1 MSNSPHIVLLP
12 GDGIGPEVTRAAHR
26 VLVEAGIAATFEER
40 AVGWRE
46 WCERGEPLPSETLEA
61 VRGAI
66 ATLMG
71 AITSKP
77 EGEAAHELSPA
88 LRGRGL
94 RYRSPIVRLRQE
106 LDLYAGLRPARSW
119 PSVAAAHAGADIL
132 TVRES
137 TEGMYCGIEVED
149 VDGEYALM
157 THHELAQVHARE
169 RGRGRVAMSA
179 RVTTEHA
186 SRRIVRV
193 AMEEAKR
200 RARRSGEAAR
210 VTLLEK
216 PNILRATG
224 GLMLEAARAVA
235 MDYPD
240 VSLEVE
246 NIDAA
251 CMHAVMDPGRYGVV
265 VAENLFGDIFSDLA
279 AGLAGGPGLA
289 PSASIGD
296 RHALFEPVHGSAP
309 DIAGRG
315 IANPIAA
322 ILSGAMLAQHVG
334 QGEVAS
340 RVERAVGITLRESD
354 ASTLTP
360 DLSGRGTTET
370 LTEGVMRNLWS
381 NDDKR
386 GGSDGVTQ

>member
-1 MSNSPHIVLLP
+1 MSNTPHIVLLP
-12 GDGIGPEVTRAAHR
+12 GDGIGPEVTRSALR
-26 VLVEAGIAATFEER
+26 VLIEAGLRATCEER
-40 AVGWRE
+40 AIGWRE
-46 WCERGEPLPSETLEA
+46 WCERGEPLPPETLEA
-61 VRGAI
+61 VRGAD

-77 EGEAAHELSPA
+77 EGEAARELAPS
-88 LRGRGL
+88 LRGHGL

-106 LDLYAGLRPARSW
+106 LDLFAGLRPARAW
-119 PSVAAAHAGADIL
+119 AGPDGACVAGARRGTDIL

-137 TEGMYCGIEVED
+137 TEGLYCGIEVED
-149 VDGEYALM
+149 VDGDYAVM
-157 THHELAQVHARE
+157 VHHELSLLRE
-169 RGRGRVAMSA
+169 RTRGRMAMSV
-179 RVTTEHA
+179 RITTEHA
-186 SRRIVRV
+186 SRRVVRV
-193 AMEEAKR
+193 AMEEAKK
-200 RARRSGEAAR
+200 RAKETGKPAR

-235 MDYPD
+235 VDYPD
-240 VSLEVE
+240 VVLEIE

-251 CMHAVMDPGRYGVV
+251 CMHIVMDPARYGVV

-289 PSASIGD
+289 PSASVGD

-309 DIAGRG
+309 DLAGRG

-322 ILSGAMLAQHVG
+322 ILSGAMLAAHIG
-334 QGEVAS
+334 QGEVAL
-340 RVERAVGITLRESD
+340 RVERAVEITLRESN

-360 DLSGRGTTET
+360 DLGGRGTTEM
-370 LTEGVMRNLWS
+370 LTEAVMRKLCS

-386 GGSDGVTQ
+386 

>member
-1 MSNSPHIVLLP
+1 MSNTPHIVLLP
-12 GDGIGPEVTRAAHR
+12 GDGIGPEVTRAAQR
-26 VLVEAGIAATFEER
+26 VLIEAGLRATFEER
-40 AVGWRE
+40 AIGWRE
-46 WCERGEPLPSETLEA
+46 WCERGEPLPPETLEA
-61 VRGAI
+61 VRGAS

-77 EGEAAHELSPA
+77 EGEAARELAPA

-94 RYRSPIVRLRQE
+94 KYRSPIVRLRQE
-106 LDLYAGLRPARSW
+106 LDLYAGLRPARAW
-119 PSVAAAHAGADIL
+119 PGVEGARCGTDML

-137 TEGMYCGIEVED
+137 TEGMYAGVEIED
-149 VDGEYALM
+149 LDGDRAAMIHYG
-157 THHELAQVHARE
+157 LATLRE
-169 RGRGRVAMSA
+169 RARGRVALSA

-193 AMEEAKR
+193 AMEEARR
-200 RARRSGEAAR
+200 RARRAGETAR

-235 MDYPD
+235 TDYPD
-240 VSLEVE
+240 VVLEVE

-251 CMHAVMDPGRYGVV
+251 CMHAVMDPARYGVV

-289 PSASIGD
+289 PSASVGD

-309 DIAGRG
+309 DIAGKG
-315 IANPIAA
+315 VANPIAA
-322 ILSGAMLAQHVG
+322 ILSGAMLAAHVG
-334 QGEVAS
+334 QGDVAS
-340 RVERAVGITLRESD
+340 RIERAVGITLRDSD
-354 ASTLTP
+354 AATLTP
-360 DLSGRGTTET
+360 DLGGLGTTAT
-370 LTEGVMRNLWS
+370 LTDAILRNLWS
-381 NDDKR
+381 NDDKQGR
-386 GGSDGVTQ
+386 K